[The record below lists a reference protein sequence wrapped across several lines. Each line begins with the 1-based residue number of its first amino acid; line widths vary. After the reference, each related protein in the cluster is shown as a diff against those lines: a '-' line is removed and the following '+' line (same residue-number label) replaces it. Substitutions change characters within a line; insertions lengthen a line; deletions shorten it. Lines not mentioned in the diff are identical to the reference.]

1 MWSWITLDVVALR
14 PVVVYILIKTRIK
27 VYKRN
32 AILQGRQRLV
42 EIEFKFEK
50 YKPEHNQQVS
60 DVVHAIVM
68 HES

>member
-1 MWSWITLDVVALR
+1 M
-14 PVVVYILIKTRIK
+14 VYILIKTRIK

-60 DVVHAIVM
+60 DMVHAIVM